1 MCWDFNKTIFEILL
15 LEAPSKK
22 VMFYALTVK
31 KMGSIIISVEDNVV
45 TMWPQAQLYGVEY
58 KVGGDGGLLVWC

>member
-1 MCWDFNKTIFEILL
+1 M
-15 LEAPSKK
+15 
-22 VMFYALTVK
+22 MFYALTVK